1 MFICTAALF
10 CLFACRKE
18 QDVKLDTVLCTVSE
32 KAGGFGWLAG
42 DRISVFNGDTGNKA
56 FEYAGDR
63 ETGAEFKL
71 RSGQDGEFP
80 VSANL
85 AVFPWEESNVAT
97 SAGTLYIDLQSL
109 QGKSSRPVLAACSKD
124 SRLHFNQVCGVLSI
138 PLYGSGS
145 ISGIT
150 LTGNSG
156 EKIPGMLIID
166 FDGNGN
172 PSVRLP
178 DSGASTSASIS
189 FDPALELKEGEG
201 SAVTVS
207 FLLPRTSFI
216 NGFTLTCTDANGG
229 SFKQVTTENVKVGL
243 QGITA
248 VEPMEIKFSHLLDA
262 VPGEPLPAW
271 EEGWL
276 DIHSIN
282 GGRGEAF
289 FYIFPDGTTMLVDA
303 AGGAEFEIQG
313 EDGSGVYSKPSPEY
327 SSGTV
332 INRYLQRYMPALSD
346 NHIDY
351 FMLSHYH
358 SDHMGSFTKSHAKY
372 GWKAVD
378 KNGNPVSKV
387 DINKGGFLLNGL
399 PEVGMAFPITKLI
412 DRGDWDNR
420 ASNVWS
426 TGQSRRQN
434 YLNFI
439 DWTRRAN
446 GTIRESLSV
455 GNTDQIVL
463 KHKPDQY
470 PEFSVRGIAANGDVW
485 TGKGNSVN
493 TTYLPSAADCLAN
506 LETWDINENVLS
518 CVFTLSYGKFDWFSG
533 GDIQYNDKGVFSW
546 KDIEQPISKVVGKV
560 EAMKA
565 CHHSGSN
572 TNSSALLNAL
582 KPDSYVI
589 GVWTKNQP
597 NYATL
602 KRVYAANK
610 DVKIFATNLSGYI
623 IPVLSSHGIDAG
635 SFLARGGHVVLRV
648 APGGGQYYVYVLD
661 DSDFEYRITEI
672 HGPYPC
678 K

>member
-1 MFICTAALF
+1 M
-10 CLFACRKE
+10 
-18 QDVKLDTVLCTVSE
+18 
-32 KAGGFGWLAG
+32 
-42 DRISVFNGDTGNKA
+42 ISVFNCNSGNKA
-56 FEYAGDR
+56 FTCPGGGQSR
-63 ETGAEFKL
+63 TEFKYS
-71 RSGQDGEFP
+71 SGEDG
-80 VSANL
+80 SASLSGNYAL
-85 AVFPWEESNVAT
+85 FPWAASNVCTGEGA
-97 SAGTLYIDLQSL
+97 LYFDIPAFCNYPV
-109 QGKSSRPVLAACSKD
+109 RPMLAACSKD
-124 SRLHFNQVCGVLSI
+124 AEFLFRHIFGALDVTIS
-138 PLYGSGS
+138 GSGS
-145 ISGIT
+145 ISRIS
-150 LTGNSG
+150 LQ
-156 EKIPGMLIID
+156 
-166 FDGNGN
+166 GNGN
-172 PSVRLP
+172 EALAGRAVVKFDGDGIPSVNIP
-178 DSGASTSASIS
+178 ASGASSSVTMVFSPVLNPGQ
-189 FDPALELKEGEG
+189 D
-201 SAVTVS
+201 AVTVR
-207 FLLPRTSFI
+207 FLLPETSFDKGI
-216 NGFTLTCTDANGG
+216 TILLTDAGG
-229 SFKQVTTENVKVGL
+229 ATNELIVTDKVDVRRGRETAL
-243 QGITA
+243 DAFEDKSDNPVTA
-248 VEPMEIKFSHLLDA
+248 V
-262 VPGEPLPAW
+262 VGEPLPLW

-289 FYIFPDGTTMLVDA
+289 FYIFPDGTNMLVDA

-313 EDGSGVYSKPSPEY
+313 SEGSGIYSKPSPDY

-332 INRYLQRYMPALSD
+332 INRYLQRYMPAISD

-351 FMLSHYH
+351 FLLSHYH

-378 KNGNPVSKV
+378 KNGNPVSTV

-426 TGQSRRQN
+426 SGQSRRQN

-446 GTIRESLSV
+446 GTIRESLSI
-455 GNTDQIVL
+455 GNTGQIVL
-463 KHKPDQY
+463 KHKPNQY

-506 LETWDINENVLS
+506 VETWDINENVLS
-518 CVFTLSYGKFDWFSG
+518 CVFTLSYGKFDWFAG
-533 GDIQYNDKGVFSW
+533 GDIQYNDKGIFSW

-565 CHHSGSN
+565 CHHSTSN

-623 IPVLSSHGIDAG
+623 IPILGAQGIDAG
-635 SFLARGGHVVLRV
+635 SFLARGGHVVIRV
-648 APGGGQYYVYVLD
+648 EPGGGQYYVFVLD

-678 K
+678 G